1 MKLKTLSVAS
11 SLAIMASMAAP
22 AYAQDDDG
30 DRTNTIVVTAEF
42 REANL
47 QDTPIAITAVNAEM
61 LEARGQTDISQ
72 VAAQAPNVTLKPQPQ
87 NGGSGLIAFIR
98 GVGQVDF
105 NYALDPGVG
114 VYVDDVFIPTLSSS
128 LLELMDLDRIE
139 VLRGPQGTLAGKNSI
154 GGSIKLFSAKPQ
166 GSGEGYLRATYGSYD
181 RMELRG
187 MADFAVTDTLF
198 ARVSG
203 FGRSVD
209 GYVTQLD
216 YGLTHPG
223 SNVPATNARGRG
235 NPDNTTMGGS
245 NTTAGRLAL
254 RWMPT
259 DRFEWNISADFTS
272 TKGEAGPT
280 VLIAAGAPTGGTT
293 AFDPFSDNPAT
304 SVGAGV
310 PGTEIFETDDMGDLV
325 LDDMMNPILVGY
337 GQYEALP
344 WLTGN
349 DGNAVPVNC
358 AFVPAGPFSCDNI
371 GNQYGDPR
379 YIAYS
384 NFLDART
391 PTSQAPY
398 KPYSALQNQDF
409 QGWGIHSNMTFDATD
424 NLQLVW
430 ISSWREYESKWG
442 QDQDA
447 TPVPVAQLDNQLN
460 HRAWSQELRLNFEAA
475 DGLLQGTV
483 GGFYLDQN
491 GEYTAR
497 VDLNYAGIDFIHGPD
512 TTPSTTKALFGTV
525 TLRPTDMLS
534 ITGGLRYT
542 KDKKTYTYFRSNPD
556 GTVPFVD
563 VPPAG
568 PPICE
573 FFYGADPDFGGP
585 TSLGNTPNCLL
596 TGLFDIPGAFTGDR
610 WDWRIAA
617 DYRFSDEFLAYAS
630 VSTGFKGGGVNP
642 RPFFGPSTGECDD
655 PSYAGGPCNQVLSFN
670 PETIVTYEVGFKA
683 DLLDRRLRL
692 NGAAFFNEYSDI
704 ILQLSACPESPCLL
718 PANVGAADVKGF
730 ELEFSAYP
738 TDGLSLDGGLS
749 YIDFEYTQVG
759 LSGLTGNEITP
770 YTPEWT
776 YSFGIQ
782 YDHEL
787 ESGATVMARFDGSY
801 QSKIFTD
808 SFNTVWSQVDGYF
821 LGNARL
827 GYTTAD
833 GDWNVALE
841 VMNVFDKY
849 YFNSVSDVTGSL
861 GLVTGVPGLPRTW
874 ALSVRRNF

>member
-1 MKLKTLSVAS
+1 
-11 SLAIMASMAAP
+11 
-22 AYAQDDDG
+22 
-30 DRTNTIVVTAEF
+30 
-42 REANL
+42 
-47 QDTPIAITAVNAEM
+47 
-61 LEARGQTDISQ
+61 
-72 VAAQAPNVTLKPQPQ
+72 
-87 NGGSGLIAFIR
+87 
-98 GVGQVDF
+98 
-105 NYALDPGVG
+105 
-114 VYVDDVFIPTLSSS
+114 
-128 LLELMDLDRIE
+128 
-139 VLRGPQGTLAGKNSI
+139 
-154 GGSIKLFSAKPQ
+154 
-166 GSGEGYLRATYGSYD
+166 
-181 RMELRG
+181 MELRG

-216 YGLTHPG
+216 YGLTHAG

-245 NTTAGRLAL
+245 NTSAGRLAL

-259 DRFEWNISADFTS
+259 DRFEWNVSADFTS

-280 VLIAAGAPTGGTT
+280 VLIAAGAPTGGTV

-304 SVGAGV
+304 DSNG
-310 PGTEIFETDDMGDLV
+310 
-325 LDDMMNPILVGY
+325 N
-337 GQYEALP
+337 P
-344 WLTGN
+344 WLIGN

-358 AFVPAGPFSCDNI
+358 AFVPAGPYSCDNI
-371 GNQYGDPR
+371 GNQFGDPR
-379 YIAYS
+379 FVAYS
-384 NFLDART
+384 NFLDAKE
-391 PTSQAPY
+391 PTSQSPY
-398 KPYSALQNQDF
+398 KPYAAKQNQDF
-409 QGWGIHSNMTFDATD
+409 QGWGVHSNMTFDATD

-430 ISSWREYESKWG
+430 ISSLREYESKWS

-475 DGLLQGTV
+475 DGLVQGTV

-525 TLRPTDMLS
+525 TLNPTDS
-534 ITGGLRYT
+534 FSVTGGIRYT

-563 VPPAG
+563 QGSLLGPTVEWDPGLVIPT

-573 FFYGADPDFGGP
+573 FFVQAHQVGSGVEGAGITLAGP
-585 TSLGNTPNCLL
+585 TGVGNTPNCLL
-596 TGLFDIPGAFTGDR
+596 TGLFDIPGEFKGDR
-610 WDWRIAA
+610 VDWRIAA
-617 DYRFSDEFLAYAS
+617 DYRFSDELLWYAS

-655 PSYAGGPCNQVLSFN
+655 PSYAGGPCNQVLSFQ
-670 PETIVTYEVGFKA
+670 PETIRTYETGFKA
-683 DLLDRRLRL
+683 DLLDRSLRL
-692 NGAAFFNEYSDI
+692 NGAVFFNDYSNI

-738 TDGLSLDGGLS
+738 TDSLSIDGGLS
-749 YIDFEYTQVG
+749 YIDFKYTETG
-759 LSGLTGNEITP
+759 LSGLTGDEITP

-776 YSFGIQ
+776 YSIGAQ
-782 YDHEL
+782 YDYEL
-787 ESGATVMARFDGSY
+787 ESGATVMARVDGAY
-801 QSKIFTD
+801 QSAIFTD
-808 SFNTVWSQVDGYF
+808 SFNTIWSRVDGYF
-821 LGNARL
+821 LANARI

-833 GDWNVALE
+833 EDWNVALE
-841 VMNVFDKY
+841 VMNLFDKY
-849 YFNSVSDVTGSL
+849 YYNSVSDVTGSL